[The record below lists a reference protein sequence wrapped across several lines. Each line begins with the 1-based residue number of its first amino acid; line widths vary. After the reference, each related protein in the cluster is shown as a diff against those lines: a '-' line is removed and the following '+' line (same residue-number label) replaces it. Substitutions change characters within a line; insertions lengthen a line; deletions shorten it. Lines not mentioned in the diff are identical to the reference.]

1 MEFAGVD
8 VKYKSG
14 FNLIICFLFRN
25 KTEKVH
31 CISCDRPLEVQP
43 GGTGPNMPKIQG
55 LPGQKSSKPYTTF
68 ELEHIRQHQKMNIA
82 KKPPVIGAD
91 LGYQAQKLK
100 NEVAAMTG
108 VVDPIELPTSQR
120 YCGGSHTIMHPFRRS
135 FKTTGS
141 HLNQYVVIREDSDA
155 SVTLPRR
162 DFIVPRDSNVK
173 RYVKPKLP
181 AIGQSNTR
189 EASPPPE
196 YMAEYN
202 DRPLSAPATPSVG
215 QRRKLSSPQ
224 VIDEPSNSPPLNEA
238 GSPVEMDRISVTIPS
253 PAEEA

>member
-1 MEFAGVD
+1 
-8 VKYKSG
+8 
-14 FNLIICFLFRN
+14 
-25 KTEKVH
+25 
-31 CISCDRPLEVQP
+31 
-43 GGTGPNMPKIQG
+43 MPKIQG

-68 ELEHIRQHQKMNIA
+68 ELEHIRQHQKMNVA

-100 NEVAAMTG
+100 NEVVAMSG
-108 VVDPIELPTSQR
+108 LVDLMELPPSQR

-135 FKTTGS
+135 FKTAGS

-155 SVTLPRR
+155 SVALPRR
-162 DFIVPRDSNVK
+162 DFIVPRDNNLK

-196 YMAEYN
+196 YIAELSE
-202 DRPLSAPATPSVG
+202 RPLSAPATPSVG
-215 QRRKLSSPQ
+215 HRSQRKLGSPQ
-224 VIDEPSNSPPLNEA
+224 ALDRTTNQSLPLNEA
-238 GSPVEMDRISVTIPS
+238 SSPVEIERIAVTIPS
-253 PAEEA
+253 PTDEV